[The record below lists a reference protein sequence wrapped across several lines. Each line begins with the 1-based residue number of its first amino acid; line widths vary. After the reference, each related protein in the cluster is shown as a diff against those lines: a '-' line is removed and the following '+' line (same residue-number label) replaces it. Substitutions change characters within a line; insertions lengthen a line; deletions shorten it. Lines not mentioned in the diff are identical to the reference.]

1 MATSYAEGRSPAP
14 ATAGELQSPSVQ
26 RISWSAIFAGV
37 VVAVAVQ
44 LLLSMLGVGIGLGLV
59 EPMAGDTP
67 GAGSFGIGA
76 GLWWLVSNLMALVA
90 GGYVAA
96 WLAGNTLR
104 FDGMLHGVVTW
115 GITLLLTFYLLGSA
129 IGGIIGG
136 AFGMIGGAASGAAS
150 AAGEGLKAA
159 APQMGLGS
167 VTPDQ
172 ILNQAKAYLQ
182 PANPDPASLTA
193 EAAQQEIATA
203 MPKLLAGGEQA
214 KQARER
220 IVAIMAAQLKISPE
234 DAAKRFDEAQAQL
247 TQAKDQA
254 VQTAKAAA
262 DQTAQ
267 HGLQGVGAGVCRLGA
282 WCGGR
287 SLRRLARG
295 PAACRLRPATR
306 SQPDWHLIWARS
318 IYASHSN
325 EPVGRG

>member
-1 MATSYAEGRSPAP
+1 MQPIAEGRGAAASD
-14 ATAGELQSPSVQ
+14 TAGELQSPAVQ

-76 GLWWLVSNLMALVA
+76 GLWWLVSNLLALVA

-150 AAGEGLKAA
+150 VAGEGLKAA
-159 APQMGLGS
+159 APQVGLGN

-172 ILNQAKAYLQ
+172 ILDQAKSYLQ

-262 DQTAQ
+262 DQTASAASKASV
-267 HGLQGVGAGVCRLGA
+267 LAFIALVLGA
-282 WCGGR
+282 AAAAFGG
-287 SLRRLARG
+287 SLAVQRRVAFV
-295 PAACRLRPATR
+295 
-306 SQPDWHLIWARS
+306 QPIGH
-318 IYASHSN
+318 
-325 EPVGRG
+325 GRIGS

>member
-1 MATSYAEGRSPAP
+1 MATSFSEGRSPAS
-14 ATAGELQSPSVQ
+14 ATGELQSPAVQ

-37 VVAVAVQ
+37 VVAVALQ

-59 EPMAGDTP
+59 EPMAGGTP

-76 GLWWLVSNLMALVA
+76 GLWWLISNLLALAA

-150 AAGEGLKAA
+150 VASEGLKAA
-159 APQMGLGS
+159 APQMGLGG

-172 ILNQAKAYLQ
+172 LLDQAKAYLQ
-182 PANPDPASLTA
+182 PANPDPASMTA
-193 EAAQQEIATA
+193 DAAQQEIATA
-203 MPKLLAGGEQA
+203 MPKLLAAGEQA

-220 IVAIMAAQLKISPE
+220 IVAIMAAQLRISPE

-247 TQAKDQA
+247 TQARDQA
-254 VQTAKAAA
+254 VQTTKAAA
-262 DQTAQ
+262 DRTARTASKASV
-267 HGLQGVGAGVCRLGA
+267 LAFIALVLGA
-282 WCGGR
+282 AAAAFGG
-287 SLRRLARG
+287 SLAVQRRVAFV
-295 PAACRLRPATR
+295 
-306 SQPDWHLIWARS
+306 QPLG
-318 IYASHSN
+318 HSRI
-325 EPVGRG
+325 GA

>member
-1 MATSYAEGRSPAP
+1 MASATYAEGRSSAP
-14 ATAGELQSPSVQ
+14 SDTAGELQSPAVQ

-76 GLWWLVSNLMALVA
+76 GLWWLVSNLLALVA

-150 AAGEGLKAA
+150 VAGEGLKAA
-159 APQMGLGS
+159 APQMGLGN

-172 ILNQAKAYLQ
+172 ILDQAKAYLQ

-262 DQTAQ
+262 DQTASTASKASV
-267 HGLQGVGAGVCRLGA
+267 LAFIALVLGA
-282 WCGGR
+282 AAAAFGG
-287 SLRRLARG
+287 SLAVQRRVAFV
-295 PAACRLRPATR
+295 
-306 SQPDWHLIWARS
+306 QPIGH
-318 IYASHSN
+318 
-325 EPVGRG
+325 GRIGS